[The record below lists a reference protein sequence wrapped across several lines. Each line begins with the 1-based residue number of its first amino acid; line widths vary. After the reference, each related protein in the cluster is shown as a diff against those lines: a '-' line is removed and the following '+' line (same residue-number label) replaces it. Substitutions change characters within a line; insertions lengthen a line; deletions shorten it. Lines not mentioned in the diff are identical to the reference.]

1 MSETELFFRLS
12 EDKLRGRALWA
23 GGALMLS
30 LVMPYEIWDEQPH
43 FLWQLFGELPA
54 AGIVA
59 AVSGAVAGLAVIVM
73 RRFVKGGAELAMAVL
88 AALFG
93 WFIAARFGARASSWG
108 VLPLPQSMTAFKTVI
123 VDDRVQERESDRPML
138 PYEQITGDLTELV
151 SGQVAIQS
159 GDGPAA
165 FAFRGISLG
174 DYAAAVLA
182 VQRAGNLGD

>member
-1 MSETELFFRLS
+1 MGLEAE
-12 EDKLRGRALWA
+12 ECAEPQDALRDADLVVTSVALDY
-23 GGALMLS
+23 S
-30 LVMPYEIWDEQPH
+30 IEP
-43 FLWQLFGELPA
+43 FLDARWLKPA
-54 AGIVA
+54 AFVA
-59 AVSGAVAGLAVIVM
+59 ITDVCIP
-73 RRFVKGGAELAMAVL
+73 
-88 AALFG
+88 
-93 WFIAARFGARASSWG
+93 W
-108 VLPLPQSMTAFKTVI
+108 LPQSMTAFKTLI

-151 SGQVAIQS
+151 SGQVVIQS